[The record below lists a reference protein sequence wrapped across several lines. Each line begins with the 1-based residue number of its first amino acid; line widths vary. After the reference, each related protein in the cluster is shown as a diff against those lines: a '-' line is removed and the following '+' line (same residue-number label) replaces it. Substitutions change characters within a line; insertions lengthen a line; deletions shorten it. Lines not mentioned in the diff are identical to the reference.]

1 MTFRSDKGMIRMTTP
16 RPAALAAFA
25 LFLAA
30 PALAQSGT
38 DVKAGVDAWSKG
50 DYDRAVAQWKGP
62 AEAGDADAQ
71 FNLAQAYKLGRGVPT
86 DLARAADLYGRAAKQ
101 GHPQAAD
108 NYGLALFE
116 LGKKIEAAEWLDK
129 SAMRGEPRAQFVL
142 GTMFFNG
149 DGVGKD
155 WVRAYALVSRAASA
169 GLPQASKTLTQMD
182 QYIGV
187 ADKQKGIALARRY
200 ESGKAEPSL
209 IAVRETPT
217 PTAAAPAPA
226 SSPAAPVATAAAKPA
241 PAPAKPAAKPAAQPT
256 IRDGGWRVQ
265 LGAFG
270 DPGNARNLWA
280 KLGGRFPGRQPYY
293 VKAGHVTRLQVGPY
307 ASQGEAAKAC
317 GGVNPCIAV
326 RR

>member
-1 MTFRSDKGMIRMTTP
+1 MTTP

-30 PALAQSGT
+30 PALAQSGS

-50 DYDRAVAQWKGP
+50 EYDRAVAQWKGP
-62 AEAGDADAQ
+62 AETGDADAQ
-71 FNLAQAYKLGRGVPT
+71 FNLAQAYKLGRGVPV

-149 DGVGKD
+149 DAVGKD
-155 WVRAYALVSRAASA
+155 WIRAYALVSRAASA

-182 QYIGV
+182 QYLGV

-200 ESGKAEPSL
+200 EAGKAEPSL
-209 IAVRETPT
+209 IAIRETPAPAT
-217 PTAAAPAPA
+217 PSPAPA
-226 SSPAAPVATAAAKPA
+226 ASPAAPVATAAAKPA
-241 PAPAKPAAKPAAQPT
+241 PAPAKPAANPA

-270 DPGNARNLWA
+270 DAGNARKLWA
-280 KLGGRFPGRQPYY
+280 SVAGRFAGREPYY
-293 VKAGHVTRLQVGPY
+293 VRAGNVTRLQVGPY
-307 ASQGEAAKAC
+307 ASSAEATRAC
-317 GGVNPCIAV
+317 AVVKPCLPV

>member
-1 MTFRSDKGMIRMTTP
+1 MTTP

-30 PALAQSGT
+30 PALAQSGS

-50 DYDRAVAQWKGP
+50 DYDRAIAHWKGP

-149 DGVGKD
+149 DAVGKD
-155 WVRAYALVSRAASA
+155 WIRAYALVSRAASA

-200 ESGKAEPSL
+200 EAGQAEPSL
-209 IAVRETPT
+209 IAIRETPT
-217 PTAAAPAPA
+217 PAAPAATPA
-226 SSPAAPVATAAAKPA
+226 PAAPMATAAAKPT
-241 PAPAKPAAKPAAQPT
+241 PPPAKPAAQPA

-270 DPGNARNLWA
+270 DAGNARNLWG
-280 KLGGRFPGRQPYY
+280 KVGSRFPGRQPYY
-293 VKAGHVTRLQVGPY
+293 VKAGNVTRLQVGPF

-317 GGVNPCIAV
+317 GGVSPCIAV
-326 RR
+326 RK

>member
-1 MTFRSDKGMIRMTTP
+1 MTTP
-16 RPAALAAFA
+16 RAIAFAAFA
-25 LFLAA
+25 VTLAS
-30 PALAQSGT
+30 PALAQSGA

-62 AEAGDADAQ
+62 AERGDADAQ
-71 FNLAQAYKLGRGVPT
+71 FNLAQAYKLGRGVPV

-149 DGVGKD
+149 DAVGKD
-155 WVRAYALVSRAASA
+155 WVRAYALVSRAAAA

-182 QYIGV
+182 QYLSV
-187 ADKQKGIALARRY
+187 ADKRKGIALARLY

-209 IAVRETPT
+209 IAIRETP
-217 PTAAAPAPA
+217 AQASPAPQT
-226 SSPAAPVATAAAKPA
+226 SPAAPVATAAAKPTA
-241 PAPAKPAAKPAAQPT
+241 PPKSAAPT
-256 IRDGGWRVQ
+256 VRDGGWRIQ

-270 DPGNARNLWA
+270 DAGNARALWG
-280 KLGGRFPGRQPYY
+280 KVRDRFAGRQPYY
-293 VKAGHVTRLQVGPY
+293 VKAGAVTRLQVGPF

-317 GGVNPCIAV
+317 GAVTPCIAV
-326 RR
+326 LRK

>member
-1 MTFRSDKGMIRMTTP
+1 MTTP

-30 PALAQSGT
+30 PALAQSGS

-62 AEAGDADAQ
+62 AETGDADAQ
-71 FNLAQAYKLGRGVPT
+71 FNLAQAYKLGRGVPV
-86 DLARAADLYGRAAKQ
+86 DLARAADLYGRAAKK

-116 LGKKIEAAEWLDK
+116 LGKKVEAAEWLDK

-149 DGVGKD
+149 DAVGKD

-169 GLPQASKTLTQMD
+169 GLPQASRTLTQMD

-200 ESGKAEPSL
+200 EAGKAEPSL
-209 IAVRETPT
+209 ITIRET
-217 PTAAAPAPA
+217 AAPAAPA
-226 SSPAAPVATAAAKPA
+226 HAASPAAPLTTAAKPA
-241 PAPAKPAAKPAAQPT
+241 PTPVNPATQPAV
-256 IRDGGWRVQ
+256 RDGGWRVQ

-270 DPGNARNLWA
+270 DAGNARNLWA

-293 VKAGHVTRLQVGPY
+293 VKAGSVTRLQVGPFT
-307 ASQGEAAKAC
+307 SQSEAAKAC
-317 GGVNPCIAV
+317 SGVSPCIAV

>member
-1 MTFRSDKGMIRMTTP
+1 MSFRSDKGMIRMTTP
-16 RPAALAAFA
+16 RTAAMAAFA

-30 PALAQSGT
+30 PALAQSGS

-116 LGKKIEAAEWLDK
+116 LGKKIEAVEWLDK
-129 SAMRGEPRAQFVL
+129 SAIRGEPRAQFVL

-149 DGVGKD
+149 DAVGKD

-187 ADKQKGIALARRY
+187 ADKQKGIALARQY
-200 ESGKAEPSL
+200 ESGKAGPSMIVL
-209 IAVRETPT
+209 VGRTPEAS
-217 PTAAAPAPA
+217 PPAPTSIPSA
-226 SSPAAPVATAAAKPA
+226 VAAKPVSVPA
-241 PAPAKPAAKPAAQPT
+241 RSPAPSTAQSAA
-256 IRDGGWRVQ
+256 RDGSWRVQ

-270 DPGNARNLWA
+270 DAGNARNLWA

-293 VKAGHVTRLQVGPY
+293 VKAGNVTRLQVGPF

-326 RR
+326 RK

>member
-1 MTFRSDKGMIRMTTP
+1 MTTP

-25 LFLAA
+25 LILAA
-30 PALAQSGT
+30 PALAQSGGE
-38 DVKAGVDAWSKG
+38 VKAGVDAWSKG

-71 FNLAQAYKLGRGVPT
+71 FNLAQAYKLGRGVPV
-86 DLARAADLYGRAAKQ
+86 DLARAADLYGRATKQ

-149 DGVGKD
+149 DAVGKD
-155 WVRAYALVSRAASA
+155 WIRAYALVSRAASA

-200 ESGKAEPSL
+200 EAGKAEPSL
-209 IAVRETPT
+209 IAIRETP
-217 PTAAAPAPA
+217 APAA
-226 SSPAAPVATAAAKPA
+226 SAPVTAAPVATAAAKPT
-241 PAPAKPAAKPAAQPT
+241 PPPAKPAAQPA

-270 DPGNARNLWA
+270 DAGNARNLWG
-280 KLGGRFPGRQPYY
+280 KVGSRFPGRQPYY
-293 VKAGHVTRLQVGPY
+293 VKAGNVTRLQVGPF

-317 GGVNPCIAV
+317 GGVSPCIAV
-326 RR
+326 RK

>member
-1 MTFRSDKGMIRMTTP
+1 MTTP

-30 PALAQSGT
+30 PALAQSGS

-62 AEAGDADAQ
+62 AETGDADAQ
-71 FNLAQAYKLGRGVPT
+71 FNLAQAYKLGRGVPV
-86 DLARAADLYGRAAKQ
+86 DLARAADLYGRAAKK

-116 LGKKIEAAEWLDK
+116 LGKKVEAAEWLDK

-149 DGVGKD
+149 DAVGKD
-155 WVRAYALVSRAASA
+155 WVRAYALVSCAASA

-200 ESGKAEPSL
+200 EAGKAEPSL
-209 IAVRETPT
+209 ITIRET
-217 PTAAAPAPA
+217 AAPAAPA
-226 SSPAAPVATAAAKPA
+226 HAASPAAPLTTAAKPA
-241 PAPAKPAAKPAAQPT
+241 PTPVNPATQPAV
-256 IRDGGWRVQ
+256 RDGGWRVQ

-270 DPGNARNLWA
+270 DAGNARNLWA

-293 VKAGHVTRLQVGPY
+293 VKAGSVTRLQVGPFT
-307 ASQGEAAKAC
+307 SQGEAAKAC
-317 GGVNPCIAV
+317 GTVKPCIAI
-326 RR
+326 RK

>member
-1 MTFRSDKGMIRMTTP
+1 MTTP
-16 RPAALAAFA
+16 RTAAMAAFA

-30 PALAQSGT
+30 PALAQSGN

-149 DGVGKD
+149 DAVGKD
-155 WVRAYALVSRAASA
+155 WIRAYALVSRAASA

-200 ESGKAEPSL
+200 EAGKAEPSL
-209 IAVRETPT
+209 IAIRETPA
-217 PTAAAPAPA
+217 PAAPARTATPV
-226 SSPAAPVATAAAKPA
+226 APVATAAAKPA
-241 PAPAKPAAKPAAQPT
+241 PAPAKPAAQPAV
-256 IRDGGWRVQ
+256 RDGGWRVQ

-270 DPGNARNLWA
+270 DAGNARNLWA
-280 KLGGRFPGRQPYY
+280 KLGGRFPDRQPYY
-293 VKAGHVTRLQVGPY
+293 VKAGSVTRLQVGPF

-326 RR
+326 RK

>member
-1 MTFRSDKGMIRMTTP
+1 MTTP

-30 PALAQSGT
+30 PALAQSGS

-62 AEAGDADAQ
+62 AETGDADAQ
-71 FNLAQAYKLGRGVPT
+71 FNLAQAYKLGRGVPV
-86 DLARAADLYGRAAKQ
+86 DLARAADLYGRAANQ

-116 LGKKIEAAEWLDK
+116 LGKKVEAAEWLDK

-149 DGVGKD
+149 DAVGKD
-155 WVRAYALVSRAASA
+155 WIRAYALVSRAASA

-200 ESGKAEPSL
+200 EAGKAESSL
-209 IAVRETPT
+209 ITIRET
-217 PTAAAPAPA
+217 AAPAGPAPAPA
-226 SSPAAPVATAAAKPA
+226 ASPAAPVATAAKPT
-241 PAPAKPAAKPAAQPT
+241 PTPAKPAAQPA
-256 IRDGGWRVQ
+256 IRDGGWRIQ

-270 DPGNARNLWA
+270 DAGNARNLWA

-293 VKAGHVTRLQVGPY
+293 VKAGNVTRLQVGPF
-307 ASQGEAAKAC
+307 ASQSEAAKAC
-317 GGVNPCIAV
+317 GTVKPCIAI
-326 RR
+326 RK

>member
-1 MTFRSDKGMIRMTTP
+1 MTTP
-16 RPAALAAFA
+16 RTAALAAFA

-30 PALAQSGT
+30 PALAQRGS

-116 LGKKIEAAEWLDK
+116 LGKKSEAAEWLDK

-149 DGVGKD
+149 DAVAKD

-200 ESGKAEPSL
+200 EAGKAEPSL
-209 IAVRETPT
+209 ITIRETP
-217 PTAAAPAPA
+217 APAKATPA
-226 SSPAAPVATAAAKPA
+226 ASPAAPVATAAAKPA
-241 PAPAKPAAKPAAQPT
+241 PAPAKPAAQSAT
-256 IRDGGWRVQ
+256 RDGGWRVQ

-270 DPGNARNLWA
+270 DAGNARALWS
-280 KLGGRFPGRQPYY
+280 KVGSRFPGRQPYY
-293 VKAGHVTRLQVGPY
+293 VKAGAVTRLQVGPF

-317 GGVNPCIAV
+317 GAVKPCIAV

>member
-1 MTFRSDKGMIRMTTP
+1 MTTP

-30 PALAQSGT
+30 PALAQSGS

-62 AEAGDADAQ
+62 AETGDADAQ
-71 FNLAQAYKLGRGVPT
+71 FNLAQAYKLGRGVPV
-86 DLARAADLYGRAAKQ
+86 DLARAADLYGRAAKK

-116 LGKKIEAAEWLDK
+116 LGKKVEAAEWLDK

-149 DGVGKD
+149 DAVGKD

-200 ESGKAEPSL
+200 EAGKAEPSL
-209 IAVRETPT
+209 ITIRET
-217 PTAAAPAPA
+217 AAPAAPA
-226 SSPAAPVATAAAKPA
+226 HAASPAAPLTTAAKPA
-241 PAPAKPAAKPAAQPT
+241 PTPVNPATQPAV
-256 IRDGGWRVQ
+256 RDGGWRVQ

-270 DPGNARNLWA
+270 DAGNARNLWA

-293 VKAGHVTRLQVGPY
+293 VKAGSVTRLQVGPFT
-307 ASQGEAAKAC
+307 SQSEAAKAC
-317 GGVNPCIAV
+317 GTVKPCIAI
-326 RR
+326 RK

>member
-1 MTFRSDKGMIRMTTP
+1 MIKP

-25 LFLAA
+25 LILAA

-38 DVKAGVDAWSKG
+38 DVKSGVDAWSRG
-50 DYDRAVAQWKGP
+50 DYDRAVASWKGP
-62 AEAGDADAQ
+62 AERGDADAQ

-86 DLARAADLYGRAAKQ
+86 DLAQAADLYGRAAEQ
-101 GHPQAAD
+101 GHVQAAD

-116 LGKKIEAAEWLDK
+116 LGTKAEAAEWLDK

-149 DGVGKD
+149 DAVERD
-155 WVRAYALVSRAASA
+155 WIRAYALVSRAASA

-200 ESGKAEPSL
+200 EAGKAEPSL
-209 IAVRETPT
+209 IAARNQ
-217 PTAAAPAPA
+217 PAPP
-226 SSPAAPVATAAAKPA
+226 SPAIVASPKPPVATAAARPA
-241 PAPAKPAAKPAAQPT
+241 PSPAKPAAQAA

-270 DPGNARNLWA
+270 DAGNARALWA
-280 KLGGRFPGRQPYY
+280 KVGSRFPGRQPYY
-293 VKAGHVTRLQVGPY
+293 VKAGAVTRLQVGPF
-307 ASQGEAAKAC
+307 ASQGDAAKAC
-317 GGVNPCIAV
+317 GGVKPCIAV
-326 RR
+326 RK

>member
-1 MTFRSDKGMIRMTTP
+1 MTTP
-16 RPAALAAFA
+16 RTAALAAFA

-30 PALAQSGT
+30 PALAQSGS

-116 LGKKIEAAEWLDK
+116 LGKKSEAAEWLDK

-149 DGVGKD
+149 DAVAKD

-200 ESGKAEPSL
+200 EAGKAEPSL
-209 IAVRETPT
+209 IAIRETPT
-217 PTAAAPAPA
+217 PTAPARNA
-226 SSPAAPVATAAAKPA
+226 TPAAPVATAAAKPA
-241 PAPAKPAAKPAAQPT
+241 PAPAKPAAQPAV
-256 IRDGGWRVQ
+256 RDGGWRVQ

-270 DPGNARNLWA
+270 DAGNARNLWA

-293 VKAGHVTRLQVGPY
+293 VKVGSVTRLQVGPF

>member
-1 MTFRSDKGMIRMTTP
+1 MTTQP
-16 RPAALAAFA
+16 TAALAAFA

-30 PALAQSGT
+30 PALAQSGS
-38 DVKAGVDAWSKG
+38 DVKAGVDAWSRG

-116 LGKKIEAAEWLDK
+116 LGKKSEAAQWLDK
-129 SAMRGEPRAQFVL
+129 SAMRGESRAQFVL

-149 DGVGKD
+149 DAVAKD

-187 ADKQKGIALARRY
+187 ADKQKGIALARQY
-200 ESGKAEPSL
+200 ESGKAGPSL
-209 IAVRETPT
+209 IAIRETPA
-217 PTAAAPAPA
+217 PAAPAPA
-226 SSPAAPVATAAAKPA
+226 PSRAAPVATAAARPA
-241 PAPAKPAAKPAAQPT
+241 PAPAKPAAQPAV
-256 IRDGGWRVQ
+256 RDGGWRVQ

-270 DPGNARNLWA
+270 DAGNARNLWA
-280 KLGGRFPGRQPYY
+280 KLGARFPGRQPYY
-293 VKAGHVTRLQVGPY
+293 VKAGNVTRLQVGPF

-317 GGVNPCIAV
+317 GAVKPCIAV
-326 RR
+326 QR